1 MRKMKFFFKN
11 FEKISYRA
19 EKSGKRKVNEN
30 MKDDWRRG
38 KERRGR
44 GIEFNVFIL
53 YQFLI

>member
-11 FEKISYRA
+11 FERISYRA
-19 EKSGKRKVNEN
+19 EKSGNRKVNEN

-38 KERRGR
+38 RERRGR

>member
-1 MRKMKFFFKN
+1 MRKMKFFSKTSR
-11 FEKISYRA
+11 ESLIGRK
-19 EKSGKRKVNEN
+19 KSGKRKVNEN

-38 KERRGR
+38 RERRGR